1 MLNVCVYNLL
11 IFASIYLDM
20 GINIIYIFLI
30 LKSLLIQG
38 LHKSIKLI
46 TAHEIMHAILQ
57 YFYKFLLK
65 ILRDNRFI

>member
-1 MLNVCVYNLL
+1 
-11 IFASIYLDM
+11 M

-46 TAHEIMHAILQ
+46 TAHEIMHAVLQ
-57 YFYKFLLK
+57 YFYKFLLTK
-65 ILRDNRFI
+65 NIKRQ